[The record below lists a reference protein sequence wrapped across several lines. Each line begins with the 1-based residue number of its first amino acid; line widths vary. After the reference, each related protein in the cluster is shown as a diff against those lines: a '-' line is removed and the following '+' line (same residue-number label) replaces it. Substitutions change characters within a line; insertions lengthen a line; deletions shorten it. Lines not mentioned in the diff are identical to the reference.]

1 MSRINKQWGSKV
13 VWIGLFLA
21 CSVLCQRTEAQV
33 SAAKLSGTIADTSGA
48 TIAGAK
54 IEITNVQTGITRNVL
69 SNSSGLYSAP
79 GLPPGNYTVSVS
91 QESFATEVRTGI
103 TLDVGSDQLLNIT
116 LRVGTLKQEV
126 AVSDIAAGVDLTTS
140 TLNAV
145 VDGKNVRELPL
156 NGRSWTDLAALTTG
170 VTVIQTQPPV
180 TASDR
185 PKRGLGAQLSISGG
199 RPQQNSY
206 LLDGININDYSNAG
220 PGSVLGGNLG
230 VDAIQEFT
238 VITTN
243 PVAQYGRTSG
253 GVISAIT
260 RSGTNQIHGSAYE
273 FVRDASLDAKN
284 YFDQGSIPPFRRHQF
299 GGSLGG
305 PIQKN
310 KTFIFGDYE
319 GVRQNLGTTA
329 LQQVPSAA
337 ARAGFVGGVQVT
349 PDPQVARFINAF
361 YPLPNGTVNG
371 DIGDYSFAGTQL
383 TTENFFTVK
392 ADHTFSPK
400 DSVAVTYLFDDNPSS
415 QNDEF
420 NNKVILSKTRR
431 QLVSILENHIFS
443 PSTLNSAH
451 IGYSRDNAGSPYAAT
466 AI

>member
-1 MSRINKQWGSKV
+1 MSRINGQWGSEV
-13 VWIGLFLA
+13 VWILLVFTA
-21 CSVLCQRTEAQV
+21 SVLCQRTEAQV

-48 TIAGAK
+48 TIAGAT

-79 GLPPGNYTVSVS
+79 GLPPGTYTVSVS
-91 QESFATEVRTGI
+91 QESFATEIRTGI

-180 TASDR
+180 SASDR

-238 VITTN
+238 ILTSN
-243 PVAQYGRTSG
+243 FSSEYGKSAG
-253 GVISAIT
+253 GVVNAIT
-260 RSGTNQIHGSAYE
+260 RSGTNQFHGSIYE
-273 FVRDASLDAKN
+273 FLRNNALDARN
-284 YFDQGSIPPFRRHQF
+284 FFDGAKIPPFRRNQF
-299 GGSLGG
+299 GGAAGG
-305 PIQKN
+305 PIRKN
-310 KTFIFGDYE
+310 KLFVFGDYE
-319 GVRQNLGTTA
+319 GIRQSKGITTPIN
-329 LQQVPSAA
+329 VPSDA
-337 ARAGFVGGVQVT
+337 ARQGIYL
-349 PDPQVARFINAF
+349 D
-361 YPLPNGTVNG
+361 PNGNL
-371 DIGDYSFAGTQL
+371 Q
-383 TTENFFTVK
+383 
-392 ADHTFSPK
+392 
-400 DSVAVTYLFDDNPSS
+400 
-415 QNDEF
+415 
-420 NNKVILSKTRR
+420 
-431 QLVSILENHIFS
+431 
-443 PSTLNSAH
+443 
-451 IGYSRDNAGSPYAAT
+451 
-466 AI
+466 